1 MDITDLCDLLVIG
14 ADYLKVFATDLR
26 DVVDD
31 TDNVYERMMSLNN
44 YDHHM
49 RKLQRIRNQIESKIK
64 GANKNVH
71 KDDS

>member
-1 MDITDLCDLLVIG
+1 MDIDDLCDLLVIG

-26 DVVDD
+26 NVVDD
-31 TDNVYERMMSLNN
+31 TDNMYERMICLNN

-49 RKLQRIRNQIESKIK
+49 RKLQRIRDRIESRIK
-64 GANKNVH
+64 ETIDDVH